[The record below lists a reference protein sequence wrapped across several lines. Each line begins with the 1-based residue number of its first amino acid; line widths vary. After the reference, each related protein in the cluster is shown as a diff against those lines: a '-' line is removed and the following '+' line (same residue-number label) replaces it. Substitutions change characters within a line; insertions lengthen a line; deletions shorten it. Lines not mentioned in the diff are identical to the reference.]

1 MKVCHLQVLPIG
13 LEHLVALVV
22 AINGTFQPEA
32 QPEQVRPT
40 KDLQAGK
47 QVLMFPAVAVVL
59 VQLVQMLF
67 PQQVVEQVV
76 RAFTPTL
83 LVPLFNGV
91 VVVVELLL
99 ILEPEVLVEQA
110 VVGLVV
116 ALPLRQQQVHLV
128 LHLLVAAGE
137 VQEVVFL
144 DQAALES

>member
-1 MKVCHLQVLPIG
+1 
-13 LEHLVALVV
+13 
-22 AINGTFQPEA
+22 
-32 QPEQVRPT
+32 
-40 KDLQAGK
+40 
-47 QVLMFPAVAVVL
+47 
-59 VQLVQMLF
+59 MLF

-144 DQAALES
+144 DRAAQES

>member
-1 MKVCHLQVLPIG
+1 
-13 LEHLVALVV
+13 
-22 AINGTFQPEA
+22 
-32 QPEQVRPT
+32 
-40 KDLQAGK
+40 
-47 QVLMFPAVAVVL
+47 
-59 VQLVQMLF
+59 
-67 PQQVVEQVV
+67 
-76 RAFTPTL
+76 
-83 LVPLFNGV
+83 V

-128 LHLLVAAGE
+128 LHLLVAAVE

>member
-1 MKVCHLQVLPIG
+1 
-13 LEHLVALVV
+13 
-22 AINGTFQPEA
+22 
-32 QPEQVRPT
+32 
-40 KDLQAGK
+40 
-47 QVLMFPAVAVVL
+47 
-59 VQLVQMLF
+59 MLF

-128 LHLLVAAGE
+128 LHLLVAAGRCKKWSFWIGRLWSRSPPSTRYCGGGILRWCCYS
-137 VQEVVFL
+137 FL
-144 DQAALES
+144 YCIGLQHLRSASHNNNG